1 MYTEAKNSNYIDISL
16 RIHACFFSLACLCF
30 FLYPLCVSLS
40 LSFYS
45 PRIYT
50 FALSR
55 SFVRS
60 FVVSERY
67 CDKYLSR
74 RRTTLIHKKSKK
86 PIDYLFFSS
95 FDCLQADCTSIHSLP
110 TSHLFEKKKRR
121 TRSPSKI
128 QNETIKIFIYYI
140 PFIFSFERTVDI
152 CLLLCRHLETV

>member
-16 RIHACFFSLACLCF
+16 RMHVCFFSLACLCF

-40 LSFYS
+40 LSLSFS
-45 PRIYT
+45 FPRIYT

-110 TSHLFEKKKRR
+110 TSHLFEKKKDEHEAPLKYK
-121 TRSPSKI
+121 TKRSR
-128 QNETIKIFIYYI
+128 Y
-140 PFIFSFERTVDI
+140 SFTTSRLYFRSNGQLISVCCYAGT
-152 CLLLCRHLETV
+152 